1 MIGPPVFK
9 VTFCDVAPFDQAYVT
24 PGEDTKVTFEPI
36 QKLVE
41 PTAEIVATGFAKT
54 LMTFVE
60 DAEQPFAVNWYEIVA
75 EPTPVP
81 LTEPAAL
88 IAATEPFELVQAPP
102 DVEFVN
108 GVLEPKHT
116 LFAPEIT
123 GTTGNAV
130 TVTVVGKEVV
140 EHPFASVIV

>member
-9 VTFCDVAPFDQAYVT
+9 VTFCVVAPFDQAYVT
-24 PGEDTKVTFEPI
+24 PGEDTNVTFEPI

-81 LTEPAAL
+81 FIDPSGSTAA
-88 IAATEPFELVQAPP
+88 IEAFELDQAPP
-102 DVEFVN
+102 NVGFVN
-108 GVLEPKHT
+108 TVVEPEHT
-116 LFAPEIT
+116 LFAPRIA

-130 TVTVVGKEVV
+130 TVTAVIVEVD
-140 EHPFASVIV
+140 EHPFASVMV